1 MSPVPAAN
9 AFIEGGVGRDAQP
22 YRLKTGGLIDRS
34 RVLQAR
40 FDARVLTG
48 FAGDTLASA
57 LLAAGYRLVARS
69 FKYHRARGIF
79 SAGSEGSNALVGLR
93 SGPPREPNVKATTIE
108 RYDGRAARSQRPARS
123 LQLDLLAVSRCPS
136 PSAGA
141 GFYYKP
147 SIPPAPFGE
156 RVWEPL
162 IRRAAGLGRAA
173 GENDPDPYEQAYAFC
188 DLL

>member
-1 MSPVPAAN
+1 
-9 AFIEGGVGRDAQP
+9 P

-69 FKYHRARGIF
+69 FKYHRSRGIF
-79 SAGSEGSNALVGLR
+79 SAGSQGSNALVALR
-93 SGPPREPNVKATTIE
+93 SGPRARPNVKTATID
-108 RYDGRAARSQRPARS
+108 RCDGVEACGQSGWQA
-123 LQLDLLAVSRCPS
+123 LHFDLLALSSCLS
-136 PSAGA
+136 PSLAA

-147 SIPPAPFGE
+147 FMRPASFWE
-156 RVWEPL
+156 RVYEPL

-173 GENDPDPYEQAYAFC
+173 GENDPDPYEQ
-188 DLL
+188 